1 MTLTRAQRESLYR
14 LFNHHRPIVGD
25 ESADQI
31 LAKNGWTL
39 EQTVPNGPWTWAHPD
54 HGPVWL
60 DSADIV
66 ERYGLGRRVTYR
78 EFRQWVQLGRDCI
91 MVHVSGIWIGIEPDG
106 SAHS

>member
-1 MTLTRAQRESLYR
+1 MTLTRAQRESLAKV
-14 LFNHHRPIVGD
+14 FNHHRPIAGD

-39 EQTVPNGPWTWAHPD
+39 EQAITGSWVWTHPD
-54 HGPVWL
+54 HGPVRL
-60 DSADIV
+60 DSPDIV

-78 EFRQWVQLGRDCI
+78 EFRRWVQLGRDCI

-106 SAHS
+106 YAHS